1 MLIKISGAT
10 KTLDIGT
17 FTGYSALAAALALPS
32 NGKVVTCDIDPR
44 HSKMAE
50 SAWQEAGV
58 GDRIELKVAPAV
70 DTLEQLIKNDLNQTF
85 DFAFVDADK
94 RNYQKYFELCLK
106 LLKPGSVIVFDDV
119 LWEGKVAD
127 VLDSGKQ
134 VTALRKFNEYI
145 FNDSRVEVSMLPIG
159 NGATIAH
166 KSV

>member
-1 MLIKISGAT
+1 LGNQIVEYSPELYKYILAHSVLEHPSLAKLRKATSQMQSSRMQISPDLGQLIKMLIKISGAT

-70 DTLEQLIKNDLNQTF
+70 DTLE
-85 DFAFVDADK
+85 
-94 RNYQKYFELCLK
+94 
-106 LLKPGSVIVFDDV
+106 
-119 LWEGKVAD
+119 
-127 VLDSGKQ
+127 
-134 VTALRKFNEYI
+134 
-145 FNDSRVEVSMLPIG
+145 
-159 NGATIAH
+159 
-166 KSV
+166 